1 MFVQVV
7 RSGIWQE
14 AEAAAEARSK
24 KQEARSRSKKH
35 DQLKR
40 KEMKFN

>member
-24 KQEARSRSKKH
+24 KQKQEARSTEKK
-35 DQLKR
+35 R
-40 KEMKFN
+40 NEV